1 MLIDKEPGMYSETY
15 ADWWRAS
22 SDAWLLTLEAST
34 VIGMRLATMA
44 TGGKVADAE
53 ARLMVAEK
61 VQAGWE
67 LQTALVTG
75 RLGRTPLAGASA
87 TVRHYRG
94 KVAANRRRLGG
105 R

>member
-1 MLIDKEPGMYSETY
+1 MYGETY
-15 ADWWRAS
+15 ADWWRAG
-22 SDAWLLTLEAST
+22 SDAWLLTFEAST

-44 TGGKVADAE
+44 TGGKAADTE

-67 LQTALVTG
+67 LQSALVTG
-75 RLGRTPLAGASA
+75 RLGKTPLAGARN

-94 KVAANRRRLGG
+94 KVAANRHRLVGGG